1 VTLRYHILHSLNYS
15 YSKPVFFEPLL
26 VRLRPRCDSI
36 QQVIDFNLNVIPIP
50 EGITEYIDQE
60 CNNAA
65 TLWFSGSHRT
75 LSISAQSQVEVIP
88 PNPFNFV
95 ITKTSML
102 TLPAHYPK
110 SYRRSL
116 QTYMKRRGRSLHVD
130 DFVQPVVDETA
141 GETTAFLT
149 KFVLFIYEQ
158 FDKIERETG
167 APLTPDET
175 ITRRR
180 GACRDLALLF
190 MEGCRAVGL
199 AARFVSGYMW
209 SKELPE
215 KHDLHAWVEVYIPGG
230 GWRGFDPSTGL
241 AVTERHIVIATAAN
255 PIDAAPV
262 SGTFRGHRAYSKF
275 EYDVSIDLSR
285 DS

>member
-1 VTLRYHILHSLNYS
+1 MTLRYHISHSLNYS

-36 QQVIDFNLNVIPIP
+36 QQVIDFKLNVIPIP
-50 EGITEYIDQE
+50 EGITEHIDQE

-65 TLWFSGSHRT
+65 TLWFTGSYRT
-75 LSISAQSQVEVIP
+75 LSISATSQVEVIP
-88 PNPFNFV
+88 ANPFNFI
-95 ITKTSML
+95 ITKTATL

-116 QTYMKRRGRSLHVD
+116 QTYMKRRGGSTHVD
-130 DFVQPVVDETA
+130 GFIQPVVDEAA
-141 GETTAFLT
+141 GDTTTFLT
-149 KFVLFIYEQ
+149 KFVLLIYKQ
-158 FDKIERETG
+158 FDKIARETG
-167 APLTPDET
+167 APLAPDET
-175 ITRRR
+175 LALRR
-180 GACRDLALLF
+180 GACRDLAVLF

-209 SKELPE
+209 SEELPE
-215 KHDLHAWVEVYIPGG
+215 KRDLHAWVEVFIPGG

-241 AVTERHIVIATAAN
+241 AVTERHIAIATAAN
-255 PIDAAPV
+255 PLDAAPV
-262 SGTFRGHRAYSKF
+262 SGAFRGHSAYSKL